1 MSTREHG
8 KILQVG
14 PGVVIL
20 REGDRGNAAY
30 EIVRGCVEVLTER
43 SGRRVMLARLGRGQV
58 FGEMGL
64 IADTA
69 RTANVVAVEPCTV
82 RLISRR
88 VFERLLKRDPKK
100 ILPVVNALFDRL
112 RRMNA
117 KYLLS
122 LEDQWRPP
130 RPYGRGSSISGI
142 SPRAKY
148 RPVAHGDLTRN
159 GPCPFRA

>member
-8 KILQVG
+8 KILQVEK
-14 PGVVIL
+14 GVTIL

-30 EIVRGCVEVLTER
+30 EIVRGCVEVSTER
-43 SGRRVMLARLGRGQV
+43 SGRRVMLARLGRRQV

-64 IADTA
+64 LADAA
-69 RTANVVAVEPCTV
+69 RTATVIAIEPCTL

-88 VFERLLKRDPKK
+88 VFERLLTRNPKK

-117 KYLLS
+117 KYLIAI
-122 LEDQWRPP
+122 EDQ
-130 RPYGRGSSISGI
+130 
-142 SPRAKY
+142 A
-148 RPVAHGDLTRN
+148 
-159 GPCPFRA
+159 FRR